1 MLAAP
6 RVTTLTGQQAQIS
19 VTESHALPSGQTY
32 TTGPTIDVLPT
43 ILADKQTLEL
53 VVGVQLN
60 LGRASAP
67 Q

>member
-19 VTESHALPSGQTY
+19 LTESHALPSGQTY

-43 ILADKQTLEL
+43 IVADKQTLEL